1 MAGYLEVTPDLLDY
15 VRDVSLDDD
24 EVLRGL
30 RQVTAGV
37 LGGTTMQVVPEEAQL
52 LAMLVRLTG
61 ARLVL
66 EIGTFTGY
74 SGLCMARAL
83 PPGGRLITCDISDR
97 WNAIAA
103 AHWARAGVAEKIDFR
118 LGDASATLAGLPD
131 DIGAGSV
138 DLAFID
144 ADKAGYPRYYEAVL
158 PLVRPGGLIVFDNTL
173 FFGRVLDP
181 DPADAD
187 TRAIQEINS
196 MLHRDERVDLCLLPM
211 ADGIT
216 LVRKAEHGST
226 A

>member
-15 VRDVSLDDD
+15 ARGVSLDDD
-24 EVLRGL
+24 EVLRDL
-30 RQVTAGV
+30 RRVTAGM

-97 WNAIAA
+97 WSAVAA
-103 AHWARAGVAEKIDFR
+103 EHWARAGVAEKIDFR
-118 LGDASATLAGLPD
+118 LGDAAATLGGLPD

-138 DLAFID
+138 DLVFVD

-158 PLVRPGGLIVFDNTL
+158 PLLRPGGLIVFDNTL
-173 FFGRVLDP
+173 FLGRVLDP

-187 TRAIQEINS
+187 TRAVRELNT
-196 MLHRDERVDLCLLPM
+196 MLHRDERVEVCLLPM

-216 LVRKAEHGST
+216 LARKAEHGST